1 MFNFEAKFE
10 FWNFLLNH
18 EKNLVKNFFL
28 VKNIKII
35 FGKKFKFFSKK
46 NFLVLLKKVL

>member
-35 FGKKFKFFSKK
+35 FGKNLNFFQRKI
-46 NFLVLLKKVL
+46 FLVLLKKVL